1 MSEGIE
7 NLTLAMLRR
16 IDTKL
21 DRVIDDLADLKMRM
35 TSTEEGLAG
44 VNRRLD
50 RVETR
55 LDRIER
61 RFDLADA

>member
-21 DRVIDDLADLKMRM
+21 DRVIDDLADLKVRM
-35 TSTEEGLAG
+35 TSAEEGLAG

-50 RVETR
+50 RIETR

>member
-7 NLTLAMLRR
+7 SLTLAMLRR

-21 DRVIDDLADLKMRM
+21 DRVIDDLADLKVRM

-61 RFDLADA
+61 RFDLAEA